1 VLKMAE
7 KPTAAFVLSLLGAIF
22 IIIGGLVYAVIFSII
37 GGVFDFIGLGGLGG
51 LVTIIGILG
60 IVWGILVLV
69 GAIMMNS
76 EDKGK
81 VRVGAILVLIFSIL
95 SWFGTAGGFFIGFL
109 LGLIG
114 SILGLTW
121 NPSRYETPPPPP

>member
-1 VLKMAE
+1 MAE

-22 IIIGGLVYAVIFSII
+22 IIIGGLIYAVIFSII
-37 GGVFDFIGLGGLGG
+37 GGVLDFFGFGGLGG
-51 LVTIIGILG
+51 AIIILGVLG

-76 EDKGK
+76 EDKNK
-81 VRVGAILVLIFSIL
+81 VRTGAVLVLIFSIL
-95 SWFGTAGGFFIGFL
+95 SWFGAAGGLFIGFL

-121 NPSRYETPPPPP
+121 NPSRFESPPPPP